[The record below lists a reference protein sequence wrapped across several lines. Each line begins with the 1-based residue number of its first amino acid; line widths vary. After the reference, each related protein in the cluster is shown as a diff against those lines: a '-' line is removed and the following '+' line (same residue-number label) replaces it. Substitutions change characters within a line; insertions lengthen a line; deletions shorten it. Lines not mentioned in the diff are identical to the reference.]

1 MSKNPDIAAQ
11 CACLPA
17 YNTNKIL
24 RWAASNYENISR
36 VHVGPERLWRP
47 DIMVYNSVE
56 HFDYETTDLLLTSDG
71 TVRSNNPVNDS
82 LMEGIRLY

>member
-1 MSKNPDIAAQ
+1 MLQNIFSIFS
-11 CACLPA
+11 
-17 YNTNKIL
+17 

-71 TVRSNNPVNDS
+71 TVRTINSNS
-82 LMEGIRLY
+82 LALDKI

>member
-1 MSKNPDIAAQ
+1 MHICIFS
-11 CACLPA
+11 
-17 YNTNKIL
+17 

-71 TVRSNNPVNDS
+71 TVRTINSNS
-82 LMEGIRLY
+82 LALDKI

>member
-1 MSKNPDIAAQ
+1 M
-11 CACLPA
+11 
-17 YNTNKIL
+17 

-71 TVRSNNPVNDS
+71 TVGEQSEAKDPFIHYFKHD
-82 LMEGIRLY
+82 LI